1 MAARLIIF
9 NWQPFMHRV
18 YEPGYFIM
26 ADVEDRRPNSSYL
39 ACCRI
44 TSRVHKHDSGWAW
57 VVVIC
62 GSLSNAFVLGCSYSF
77 GVIYPSLLDEFKR
90 GKAQTGKFS
99 LLKQCYGHRGVG
111 TFRGPLV
118 RPWTT
123 PMLPMHGPG
132 PWTT

>member
-1 MAARLIIF
+1 MSKRKYKETSV
-9 NWQPFMHRV
+9 WER
-18 YEPGYFIM
+18 YFIM
-26 ADVEDRRPNSSYL
+26 TDVEDRRYL

-44 TSRVHKHDSGWAW
+44 TRRVHKHDSGWAW

-62 GSLSNAFVLGCSYSF
+62 GSLCNAFVLGCSYSF

-99 LLKQCYGHRGVG
+99 LLKQCYGHRGIG
-111 TFRGPLV
+111 TFRLPLV
-118 RPWTT
+118 RP
-123 PMLPMHGPG
+123 MYGPG